1 MTNELITIEQR
12 NDIEAMYPKEAE
24 YIRENLVP
32 YRHCNRCGSCVL
44 KSELEQYPYQC
55 IYCDEDLFEIETYLD
70 EEKEQISD
78 FDFSDMVE
86 TLVASG
92 YFEHEEK
99 PEPMEF
105 SMHFTEK
112 DVEFLRKKFRIC
124 NVTDAENAVWEMI
137 TTYIEM

>member
-55 IYCDEDLFEIETYLD
+55 IYCDEDLFEIE
-70 EEKEQISD
+70 
-78 FDFSDMVE
+78 
-86 TLVASG
+86 
-92 YFEHEEK
+92 HEEK